1 MFLAYLIYFQF
12 LECDGGFMKNYG
24 VINEEGTEI
33 HLWGFTND
41 MEKMI
46 WLSDEEIEKIKEDRE
61 SADAPECKYFK
72 SQPDNLGKLFWLSG
86 NKIHV
91 LLKFDM
97 HLHISINCDF
107 RSTWSW

>member
-1 MFLAYLIYFQF
+1 MFLAYLIHSQF

-33 HLWGFTND
+33 HIWGFTND

-61 SADAPECKYFK
+61 SADAPECAYFK
-72 SQPDNLGKLFWLSG
+72 SQPENLGKLFWLSG
-86 NKIHV
+86 NM
-91 LLKFDM
+91 M
-97 HLHISINCDF
+97 HIFKKCGRYLYKYIC
-107 RSTWSW
+107 